1 MKVYQIVELKSVT
14 CGHGDSADVAELAS
28 RDAYSVDPFPIF
40 IDKNEAEQ
48 YIENEDVFGASVIE
62 LELI

>member
-1 MKVYQIVELKSVT
+1 MKVYQIVELKRVT

-28 RDAYSVDPFPIF
+28 RDAYSVDPFPLF
-40 IDKNEAEQ
+40 IDKHEAEQ
-48 YIENEDVFGASVIE
+48 YIEAEDIFGGSVIE